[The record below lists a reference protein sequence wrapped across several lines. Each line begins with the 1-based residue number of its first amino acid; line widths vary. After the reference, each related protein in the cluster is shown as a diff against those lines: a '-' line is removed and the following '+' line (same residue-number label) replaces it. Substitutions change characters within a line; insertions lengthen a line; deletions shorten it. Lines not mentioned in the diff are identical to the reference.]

1 MQDGFSFKAKSMRPL
16 PAFGSGDELMEHGED
31 LSQDAVEKIREK
43 IWARFREVAVEQASP
58 FPIGPDS
65 AKTVGYPKELVDSFT
80 LSVTES
86 FAGVG
91 YPFSL
96 GPLQPGEKVLDVGCG
111 SGLDALIAAYFVGP
125 EGCVVGVDMVPD
137 MVQKARDNVVAYEA
151 EQVHILMA
159 LAEDLPLAD
168 GSFDVVV
175 SNGVINL
182 LPVKFPLLT
191 EIHRVLKPQGRLMVA
206 DMILE
211 KPLAPEAREDP
222 DLWSQ

>member
-1 MQDGFSFKAKSMRPL
+1 
-16 PAFGSGDELMEHGED
+16 MEHGED

-43 IWARFREVAVEQASP
+43 IWERFREVAVDQASP
-58 FPIGPDS
+58 FPIGPES
-65 AKTVGYPKELVDSFT
+65 AKEVGYAEELVDSFPP
-80 LSVTES
+80 SVTES

-91 YPFSL
+91 NPFSL
-96 GPLQPGEKVLDVGCG
+96 GPIQSGEAVLDVGCG
-111 SGLDALIAAYFVGP
+111 SGLDALIASSLVGP
-125 EGCVVGVDMVPD
+125 TGRVVGFDMVPD
-137 MVQKARDNVVAYEA
+137 MVQKARDNVEAYEA

-159 LAEDLPLAD
+159 LAEDLPLAN

-182 LPVKFPLLT
+182 LPFKTQLLT